1 MSLNDALQRLS
12 SEGTSSLIFV
22 SARLSGRT
30 LSTCV
35 AKERNGCN
43 ACPLTK

>member
-35 AKERNGCN
+35 AKKRNGRS